1 MRAGLRG
8 LTTRGRSFLAAAVA
22 AAISAGIL
30 GEKDL
35 LRVAVL
41 LAILP
46 LLAAAYVGRSRYKLA
61 CNRSLDPHRVPVGA
75 NSRVV
80 LRLQNLS
87 RLPTGTL
94 LLEDRLPYA
103 LGSRPR
109 VVLERLGAHQ
119 ASSVAY
125 TVRADVRGRY
135 DVGPLVVR
143 LTDPFGLC
151 ELTRSFPS
159 TDHLTVI
166 PQVTPLPSVRLA
178 GEYAGSGDS
187 RARSVAVHG
196 EDDAATRE
204 YRRGDDLRRVHWRS
218 TARTGELMVRREE
231 QPWESRATVV
241 LDTRAY
247 GHRGEGPTASFEWA
261 VSAAAS
267 IAVHL
272 RQAGYK
278 LRLVTGS
285 GADVDASEAGGDGAA
300 ARPPR
305 GGPTGSARRAHRPRA
320 AGPPTRRRRSGHRPV
335 RHAERGRGGA
345 AGRAAGQRRHLR
357 RLPPEQ
363 LHLAQP
369 AGEGPGRGG
378 ARPRRR
384 RPRPCCRAAGGW
396 SASTTAAGCRRC
408 GRRSAGAPRASPCGP
423 RWPRRS
429 PAVCDE
435 RKAPLMISSR
445 NIGVVAAAA
454 TLLAAAPLS
463 AIFQGWTWL
472 IESIIAVAVVAG
484 VAALTRLARAPL
496 WGQVLGM
503 LAGLMLALTWLFPS
517 GEELLA
523 ILPTPGTF
531 AYFGDLL
538 AGSMQDMRS
547 YGVEVPDTDPL
558 LFIAVLGVGGVAVL
572 VDVLAV
578 GLRRPAL
585 AGLPMLAIYSVP
597 VAVYVDSVPAVPFVV
612 GRRRLPLAAG
622 HRQRRPGTPVRPPVH
637 RRRPRRRRVGGRPRW
652 RPPAAG
658 SRRSGWPWRWCCR
671 WRCPA

>member
-1 MRAGLRG
+1 MRDGLRG

-41 LAILP
+41 LAVLP

-61 CNRSLDPHRVPVGA
+61 CNRSLEPHRAPVGA
-75 NSRVV
+75 SSRVV

-135 DVGPLVVR
+135 EVGPLVIR

-166 PQVTPLPSVRLA
+166 PQVTPLPSVRLP

-204 YRRGDDLRRVHWRS
+204 YRMGDDLRRVHWKS

-241 LDTRAY
+241 LDTRAA

-267 IAVHL
+267 ITMHL

-278 LRLVTGS
+278 LRLVTGNGVDV
-285 GADVDASEAGGDGAA
+285 GATEAGGEGLLLDHLAEVHLDRRGEITTLVQQVRQRADGGLIIALLGTLGTAEAELLAGLRGNGATCVAFLLDSNTWLNLPAKARAEAERAHGAA
-300 ARPPR
+300 ALALLQSGWRVIGVEHGNRLPALWPQAGR
-305 GGPTGSARRAHRPRA
+305 GSQGFALRA
-320 AGPPTRRRRSGHRPV
+320 AL
-335 RHAERGRGGA
+335 AETV
-345 AGRAAGQRRHLR
+345 
-357 RLPPEQ
+357 
-363 LHLAQP
+363 
-369 AGEGPGRGG
+369 
-378 ARPRRR
+378 
-384 RPRPCCRAAGGW
+384 AGG
-396 SASTTAAGCRRC
+396 
-408 GRRSAGAPRASPCGP
+408 
-423 RWPRRS
+423 
-429 PAVCDE
+429 
-435 RKAPLMISSR
+435 
-445 NIGVVAAAA
+445 
-454 TLLAAAPLS
+454 
-463 AIFQGWTWL
+463 
-472 IESIIAVAVVAG
+472 
-484 VAALTRLARAPL
+484 
-496 WGQVLGM
+496 
-503 LAGLMLALTWLFPS
+503 
-517 GEELLA
+517 
-523 ILPTPGTF
+523 
-531 AYFGDLL
+531 
-538 AGSMQDMRS
+538 MR
-547 YGVEVPDTDPL
+547 
-558 LFIAVLGVGGVAVL
+558 
-572 VDVLAV
+572 
-578 GLRRPAL
+578 
-585 AGLPMLAIYSVP
+585 
-597 VAVYVDSVPAVPFVV
+597 
-612 GRRRLPLAAG
+612 
-622 HRQRRPGTPVRPPVH
+622 
-637 RRRPRRRRVGGRPRW
+637 
-652 RPPAAG
+652 
-658 SRRSGWPWRWCCR
+658 
-671 WRCPA
+671 